1 MLRLTDPIREC
12 GLDLLAGGPSFEI
25 RYVPDSAHCI
35 GTTPKLARGP
45 IYAAGCPTLCI
56 VRVGGPVHIP
66 QRDGQA
72 RENTR
77 A

>member
-1 MLRLTDPIREC
+1 MEKRVVTLVSP
-12 GLDLLAGGPSFEI
+12 AGGPSFEI
-25 RYVPDSAHCI
+25 RDVSDSAHRI
-35 GTTPKLARGP
+35 STSLKLARGP

-66 QRDGQA
+66 PRDGQA
-72 RENTR
+72 LENTG